1 MDSRQRSFARLLP
14 FLVASI
20 SLGITGCGRQPTADQ
35 ALDFELKQG
44 GKTRATVF
52 PLAGKVLVDGQP
64 PKFTTARQKI
74 VVMLCDPAKLTVP
87 ANERTFVTCN
97 SDGDFVFTSYAESD
111 GVPAGDY
118 VIIFAQLQDR
128 GKRGYLGPDGFK
140 NRYND
145 PQKNLQTS
153 EFHLDHKAPGKT
165 DYVFDLKIEDQQLV
179 NPAPTALTAIVDPA
193 TQAK

>member
-1 MDSRQRSFARLLP
+1 MDFRKRSFPRLLP
-14 FLVASI
+14 VLL
-20 SLGITGCGRQPTADQ
+20 SLICWATAGCGRQPTADQ
-35 ALDFELKQG
+35 ALDAELKQAG
-44 GKTRATVF
+44 QTRATVC
-52 PLAGKVLVDGQP
+52 PLAGKALVDGQP
-64 PKFTTARQKI
+64 PKFTNGRQRI
-74 VVMLCDPAKLTVP
+74 VVMLCDPKKLTVP
-87 ANERTFVTCN
+87 AHERTFVTCK
-97 SDGDFVFTSYAESD
+97 SDGEFVFTSYAESD

-118 VIIFAQLQDR
+118 VIIFAQLMDR

-153 EFHLDHKAPGKT
+153 EFHLDHQAPGKT
-165 DYVFDLKIEDQQLV
+165 DYLFDLKIEDQQPV